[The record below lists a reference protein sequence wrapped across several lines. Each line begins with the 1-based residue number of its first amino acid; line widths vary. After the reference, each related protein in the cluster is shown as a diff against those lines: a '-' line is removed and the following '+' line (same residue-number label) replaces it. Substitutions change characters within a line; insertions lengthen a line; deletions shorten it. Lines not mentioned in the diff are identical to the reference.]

1 MHSGLEEREMSTE
14 TEKQIKKEARIL
26 CEKFIKKVEN
36 GRARSVE
43 TYNDC
48 KTLLKLLDGEE
59 TLNADKGGS

>member
-1 MHSGLEEREMSTE
+1 MHSGQEEARMCEE
-14 TEKQIKKEARIL
+14 TQAQINREARIL

-59 TLNADKGGS
+59 TLNADKSGS